1 MAKKEETEADKKAE
15 ADLAA
20 EAAALSSPIPAVVD
34 KPTPEWIKCKVNV
47 PNCHVGM
54 IECVIPGSTPE
65 ADRWAAACK
74 AAAEVR
80 GIALNASGVPQ
91 FASAPQVEYLES

>member
-1 MAKKEETEADKKAE
+1 MAKKHEESEADKKAAE
-15 ADLAA
+15 ELAA
-20 EAAALSSPIPAVVD
+20 EEAAIAPVIPLAA
-34 KPTPEWIKCKVNV
+34 KSAPEWIRCKVNV
-47 PNCHVGM
+47 PNSHVGT
-54 IECVIPGSTPE
+54 IECRIPGNTPE
-65 ADRWAAACK
+65 ADRRAAACR